1 MKSNTD
7 QAALEGAPQ
16 RKASVPQKA
25 AARHAVGGTSPDVSH
40 KAISPVMESIGIKAF
55 EHYIQGVSVY
65 LEYGSG
71 GSTVLAARNGVKD
84 IISVDSDLG
93 WLDAVKRESAGTRS
107 NVHLVHCDVGPT
119 KEWGMPTDK
128 SLAERFHRYPIAPW
142 DAAEK
147 LAAIPQMIFIDGRFR
162 VACFLYS
169 LLQGRVETP
178 ILFDDYRERS
188 YYHVV
193 EEFCDVQQMHGR
205 MAEFAVTKNYSHKRL
220 TAAIMKYSVDPG

>member
-1 MKSNTD
+1 MGSNFCTD
-7 QAALEGAPQ
+7 RHIGAEI
-16 RKASVPQKA
+16 K
-25 AARHAVGGTSPDVSH
+25 PDVSH
-40 KAISPVMESIGIKAF
+40 KAIGPVMESIGIKAF
-55 EHYIQGVSVY
+55 EHYLQGVSVY

-84 IISVDSDLG
+84 IISMDSDLG

-119 KEWGMPTDK
+119 KEWGMPSGK

-169 LLQGRVETP
+169 LLQAREGTP
-178 ILFDDYRERS
+178 ILFDDYLDRP
-188 YYHVV
+188 YYNVV
-193 EEFCDVQQMHGR
+193 ESFCDVHEIHGR
-205 MAEFAVTKNYSHKRL
+205 MAVFVSSKRFSHKQV
-220 TAAIMKYSVDPG
+220 AACLLKYSVDPL